1 DFIFDELSSLKEHAL
16 MREYRTVES
25 AQGPYIQIKGK
36 SYLSFC
42 SNNYLGLA
50 DHPRIK
56 QAAIAAINQY
66 GWGTGASRLV
76 AGNMILHQELE
87 KKIAEFKGT
96 EAALLFPTGY
106 MANVGAIC
114 ALVGREDIV
123 IGDKLNHASII
134 DGCRQSGATFRVYP
148 HNDVSQLESLLQRY
162 SKHRRRLVVTDSV
175 FSMDGDTAPLPE
187 IVEITQKYDAIL
199 MIDDAHATGVFG
211 QHGKGMIEHYGLEGK
226 VDIIMGSLSKAI
238 GSIGGFIAG
247 NKCLI
252 DFLKNKARS
261 FVYTTALPPAACAA
275 SLAGLT
281 LIQEDTSLIQKL
293 WENVRYLR
301 SQLSEFISNISGES
315 PIIPIIIGS
324 AEDALNVSTRLYEN
338 SILIP
343 AIRPPTVPLGTSRLR
358 ISLMATHSKEDI
370 NRLIDTLKDIG
381 VLTHGNAGDTGE
393 VKLQSDEKTFETT
406 DFTDDTDI

>member
-1 DFIFDELSSLKEHAL
+1 MGLDFIFDELRSLKEHAL

-76 AGNMILHQELE
+76 AGNMTLHEELE

-106 MANVGAIC
+106 MANVGALC

-148 HNDVSQLESLLQRY
+148 HNDVSQLESLLQRSSIY
-162 SKHRRRLVVTDSV
+162 RRRLVVTDSV
-175 FSMDGDTAPLPE
+175 FSMDGDTAPLPKIAE
-187 IVEITQKYDAIL
+187 IAQKYDVIL

-211 QHGKGMIEHYGLEGK
+211 QQGKGMIEHYGLEGK

-247 NKCLI
+247 SKGLI

-261 FVYTTALPPAACAA
+261 FIYTTALPPAACAA
-275 SLAGLT
+275 SLAGLI
-281 LIQEDTSLIQKL
+281 LIQEDTSHIDKL
-293 WENVRYLR
+293 WENIKYLK
-301 SQLSEFISNISGES
+301 SQLSKFISNIAGES
-315 PIIPIIIGS
+315 PIVPIIIGS
-324 AEDALNVSTRLYEN
+324 AEDALSISKRLYEKG
-338 SILIP
+338 ILIP

-370 NRLIDTLKDIG
+370 NRLIDTMKDIG
-381 VLTHGNAGDTGE
+381 FLTHGNTIHPKAGYA
-393 VKLQSDEKTFETT
+393 QT
-406 DFTDDTDI
+406 DVG

>member
-1 DFIFDELSSLKEHAL
+1 MGLDFIFDELSSLKEHAL

-50 DHPRIK
+50 DHPKIK
-56 QAAIAAINQY
+56 QAAIDAINQY

-76 AGNMILHQELE
+76 AGNMTLHEELE

-96 EAALLFPTGY
+96 EATLLFPTGY
-106 MANVGAIC
+106 MANVGALC
-114 ALVGREDIV
+114 AIVGREDIV

-148 HNDVSQLESLLQRY
+148 HNNVSQLESLLQKSSTY
-162 SKHRRRLVVTDSV
+162 RRRMVVTDSV

-187 IVEITQKYDAIL
+187 IVEIAQKYDAIL

-275 SLAGLT
+275 SLAGLI
-281 LIQEDTSLIQKL
+281 LIQEDTTPIDKL
-293 WENVRYLR
+293 WDNIRYLR
-301 SQLSEFISNISGES
+301 SQLSKFISNISGES
-315 PIIPIIIGS
+315 PIVPIIIGS
-324 AEDALNVSTRLYEN
+324 AEDALRISKRLYEKG
-338 SILIP
+338 ILIP

-370 NRLIDTLKDIG
+370 NRLIDTMKDIG
-381 VLTHGNAGDTGE
+381 FLTHGNTILPKAGYA
-393 VKLQSDEKTFETT
+393 QT
-406 DFTDDTDI
+406 DVG

>member
-1 DFIFDELSSLKEHAL
+1 MGLDFILDELRSLREHAL
-16 MREYRTVES
+16 MREYRTIES
-25 AQGPYIQIKGK
+25 AQGSYVQINGK

-87 KKIAEFKGT
+87 KKIADFKGT

-106 MANVGAIC
+106 MANVGALC

-148 HNDVSQLESLLQRY
+148 HNDVSQLESLLQRS

-199 MIDDAHATGVFG
+199 MIDDAHAMGVFG
-211 QHGKGMIEHYGLEGK
+211 RHGKGMIEHYGLEGK
-226 VDIIMGSLSKAI
+226 IDIIMGSLSKAI
-238 GSIGGFIAG
+238 GSIGGFITG
-247 NKCLI
+247 NKDLI
-252 DFLKNKARS
+252 DFFKNKARS
-261 FVYTTALPPAACAA
+261 FIYTTALPPAACAA

-281 LIQEDTSLIQKL
+281 LIQEDTTLIDKL
-293 WENVRYLR
+293 WENIRYLR
-301 SQLSEFISNISGES
+301 SRLSKFISNISGES

-338 SILIP
+338 GILIP

-358 ISLMATHSKEDI
+358 VSLMATHSKEDI
-370 NRLIDTLKDIG
+370 NRLIDTLKNIG
-381 VLTHGNAGDTGE
+381 VLTHGNAKH
-393 VKLQSDEKTFETT
+393 VKEGYAQT
-406 DFTDDTDI
+406 DVG

>member
-1 DFIFDELSSLKEHAL
+1 MGLDFILDELRSLREHAL
-16 MREYRTVES
+16 MREYRTIES
-25 AQGPYIQIKGK
+25 AQGSYVQINGK

-76 AGNMILHQELE
+76 AGNMTLHQELE
-87 KKIAEFKGT
+87 KKIADFKGT

-106 MANVGAIC
+106 MANVGALC

-148 HNDVSQLESLLQRY
+148 HNDVSQLESLLQR
-162 SKHRRRLVVTDSV
+162 SLKHRRRLVVTDSV

-199 MIDDAHATGVFG
+199 MIDDAHAMGVFG

-226 VDIIMGSLSKAI
+226 IDIIMGSLSKAI

-247 NKCLI
+247 NKDLI
-252 DFLKNKARS
+252 DFFKNKARS

-281 LIQEDTSLIQKL
+281 LIQEDTTLIDKL
-293 WENVRYLR
+293 WDNIRYLR
-301 SQLSEFISNISGES
+301 SQLSKFISNISGES

-338 SILIP
+338 GILIP
-343 AIRPPTVPLGTSRLR
+343 AIRPPTVPSGTSRLR

-381 VLTHGNAGDTGE
+381 VLTHGNAKH
-393 VKLQSDEKTFETT
+393 VKEGYAQT
-406 DFTDDTDI
+406 DVG

>member
-1 DFIFDELSSLKEHAL
+1 MGLDFILDELKTLKDHAL
-16 MREYRTVES
+16 MREYRTIES
-25 AQGPYIQIKGK
+25 AQDPYIQIDGK
-36 SYLSFC
+36 PYLSFC

-50 DHPRIK
+50 NHPKIK

-76 AGNMILHQELE
+76 SGNMVLHQELE

-134 DGCRQSGATFRVYP
+134 DGCRQSGAIFRVYP
-148 HNDVSQLESLLQRY
+148 HNNVSQLESLLQKSSIY
-162 SKHRRRLVVTDSV
+162 RRRLVVTDSV

-187 IVEITQKYDAIL
+187 IIAVSKRYDAII

-211 QHGKGMIEHYGLEGK
+211 QHGKGMVEHYGLEGK
-226 VDIIMGSLSKAI
+226 IDIIMGSLSKAI
-238 GSIGGFIAG
+238 GSIGGFVAG
-247 NKCLI
+247 SKHLV
-252 DFLKNKARS
+252 DFLKNKARP
-261 FVYTTALPPAACAA
+261 FIYTTALPPAACAA
-275 SLAGLT
+275 SLAGLA
-281 LIQEDTSLIQKL
+281 LIQEDTSLIDKL
-293 WENVRYLR
+293 WENVIYLK
-301 SQLSEFISNISGES
+301 SQLSKFISNISGES

-324 AEDALNVSTRLYEN
+324 AEDALNLSTKLYEN
-338 SILIP
+338 GILIP

-370 NRLIDTLKDIG
+370 NKLIDTLKDIG
-381 VLTHGNAGDTGE
+381 FLTHGNAKN
-393 VKLQSDEKTFETT
+393 VKEGYAQT
-406 DFTDDTDI
+406 DVG

>member
-1 DFIFDELSSLKEHAL
+1 MGLDFVLNELQALKDHAL
-16 MREYRTVES
+16 MREYKTIES
-25 AQGPYIQIKGK
+25 AQGPSVQINGK
-36 SYLSFC
+36 PYLSFC

-50 DHPRIK
+50 DHPKIK
-56 QAAIAAINQY
+56 QAAIAAIHQY

-76 AGNMILHQELE
+76 AGNMMLHQELE

-148 HNDVSQLESLLQRY
+148 HNDVSQLESLLQKSSRY
-162 SKHRRRLVVTDSV
+162 RRRLVVTDSV

-187 IVEITQKYDAIL
+187 IVQIAQKYDAIL

-211 QHGKGMIEHYGLEGK
+211 QHGKGMIEYYGLERK
-226 VDIIMGSLSKAI
+226 IDIIMGSLSKAI

-247 NKCLI
+247 EKCLI

-261 FVYTTALPPAACAA
+261 FIYTTALPPAACAA

-281 LIQEDTSLIQKL
+281 LIQEDTSLIDKL
-293 WENVRYLR
+293 WENVRYLK
-301 SQLSEFISNISGES
+301 SQLSEFISNISAES

-324 AEDALNVSTRLYEN
+324 AEDALNISTRLYEN
-338 SILIP
+338 GILLP

-358 ISLMATHSKEDI
+358 VSLMATHSKEDI
-370 NRLIDTLKDIG
+370 NKLINTLKPQI
-381 VLTHGNAGDTGE
+381 AQIAQKI
-393 VKLQSDEKTFETT
+393 KL
-406 DFTDDTDI
+406 

>member
-1 DFIFDELSSLKEHAL
+1 MGLDFIFDELSSLKEHAL

-50 DHPRIK
+50 DHPKIK

-76 AGNMILHQELE
+76 AGNMTLHEELE

-96 EAALLFPTGY
+96 EATLLFPTGY
-106 MANVGAIC
+106 MANVGALC
-114 ALVGREDIV
+114 AIVGREDIV

-148 HNDVSQLESLLQRY
+148 HNNVSQLESLLQKSSTY
-162 SKHRRRLVVTDSV
+162 RRRMVVTDSV

-187 IVEITQKYDAIL
+187 IVEIAQKYDAIL

-275 SLAGLT
+275 SLAGLI
-281 LIQEDTSLIQKL
+281 LIQEDTTPIDKL
-293 WENVRYLR
+293 WDNIRYLR
-301 SQLSEFISNISGES
+301 SQLSKFISNISGES
-315 PIIPIIIGS
+315 PIVPIIIGS
-324 AEDALNVSTRLYEN
+324 AEDALRISKRLYEKG
-338 SILIP
+338 ILIP

-370 NRLIDTLKDIG
+370 NRLIDTMKDIG
-381 VLTHGNAGDTGE
+381 FLTHGNTILPKAGYA
-393 VKLQSDEKTFETT
+393 QT
-406 DFTDDTDI
+406 DVG